1 MTKITQILYK
11 CYMFPIGACTVM
23 KDRLVDRM
31 GMVKCS
37 KGNLKFTYFLLKI
50 VKQMVY
56 PYLLY
61 KLNKVFC
68 LK

>member
-1 MTKITQILYK
+1 
-11 CYMFPIGACTVM
+11 MFPIGACIVM